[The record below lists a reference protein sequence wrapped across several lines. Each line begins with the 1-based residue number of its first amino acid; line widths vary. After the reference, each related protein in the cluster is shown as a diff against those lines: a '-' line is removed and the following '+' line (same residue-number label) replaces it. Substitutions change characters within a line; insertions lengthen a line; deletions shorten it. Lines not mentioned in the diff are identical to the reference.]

1 MKKSRWE
8 EARDWFILVVW
19 KPLREKDWK
28 QEGRKAGK
36 KVRSAGAPEEWK
48 AGNKWILVMCSMLC
62 VALVFVGVFLLL
74 RGGEDKRGVEA
85 ADKKQQEQ
93 GKQPDE
99 EDGKGQN
106 QGQAM
111 DSEDGQEPS
120 QEANTAPEVTDP
132 RAAFAVQPGNVPSNF
147 EAGEEKVV
155 YLTFD
160 DGPSRNTER
169 VLEILDR
176 YQAKATFFI
185 TAQWPEYKGMIKEA
199 YDRGHTIG
207 LHTYSHDYAA
217 VYSSVDAYFQDL
229 WAVGELAKEQIGYVP
244 CFIRFPG
251 GASNT
256 ISANYSQGIMTQLSA
271 LVQEQGFQYYDW
283 NASSGD
289 GGVCTTEE
297 LIQNSTSYT
306 QNKIMLLCH
315 DSGAKDN
322 TVEAL
327 PTIIEHFQSLGYTFK
342 AIDRESYVVHHGVNN

>member
-8 EARDWFILVVW
+8 DVREWFRMVVW
-19 KPLREKDWK
+19 KPLTEKDWR
-28 QEGRKAGK
+28 QAGRQSRK
-36 KVRSAGAPEEWK
+36 KVEKLTSRGWRRD
-48 AGNKWILVMCSMLC
+48 KWMLLMGSLICVVLVL
-62 VALVFVGVFLLL
+62 FGVVLLL
-74 RGGEDKRGVEA
+74 QDGEDKKAVKAAEEERQRQSQEEA
-85 ADKKQQEQ
+85 LKPEE
-93 GKQPDE
+93 PEEPEDE
-99 EDGKGQN
+99 EAN
-106 QGQAM
+106 AV
-111 DSEDGQEPS
+111 P
-120 QEANTAPEVTDP
+120 EAVDP
-132 RAAFAVQPGNVPSNF
+132 RAEAFSIQPGNVPGTF

-176 YQAKATFFI
+176 YQVKATFFI
-185 TAQWPEYKGMIKEA
+185 TAQWPEYKSMIKEA

-207 LHTYSHDYAA
+207 LHTYSHDYSV

-229 WAVGELAKEQIGYVP
+229 WAAGELVKEQIGYVP

-256 ISANYSQGIMTQLSA
+256 ISANYSQGIMSQLVS

-327 PTIIEHFQSLGYTFK
+327 PAIIEHFQSLGYTFK

>member
-106 QGQAM
+106 QGQAT

-176 YQAKATFFI
+176 YQAK
-185 TAQWPEYKGMIKEA
+185 
-199 YDRGHTIG
+199 R
-207 LHTYSHDYAA
+207 
-217 VYSSVDAYFQDL
+217 
-229 WAVGELAKEQIGYVP
+229 
-244 CFIRFPG
+244 
-251 GASNT
+251 
-256 ISANYSQGIMTQLSA
+256 
-271 LVQEQGFQYYDW
+271 
-283 NASSGD
+283 
-289 GGVCTTEE
+289 
-297 LIQNSTSYT
+297 
-306 QNKIMLLCH
+306 
-315 DSGAKDN
+315 
-322 TVEAL
+322 
-327 PTIIEHFQSLGYTFK
+327 
-342 AIDRESYVVHHGVNN
+342 